1 MNMKN
6 YFKISAALFMFAG
19 FVSCTNEEI
28 IEQNQTDNF
37 SVEAIM
43 NLAESRTNP
52 EAYVE
57 NGVTKYHTNWHAE
70 DAIYVFGKRVK
81 GTLTLQDGAGTT
93 NGKFS
98 GRIYG
103 DSRNLKFSAYPAELA
118 EVGSDGSVTGFN
130 LTEIDFKNTMA
141 PMFGEFSNPKT
152 VNFQH
157 LAGMVRVK
165 IDNVPANSTFELQGR
180 GISGKANLVDNGD
193 GTYSL
198 EPEIKNDLTS
208 IKVTNIPAGNQT
220 IYIPIF
226 IANPDAN
233 GIQER
238 YLGLYLNGKKLVGDA
253 PKVKTMVGNVT
264 TKNMPELV
272 WNEANESLT
281 RVSTLDEN
289 TQPEEVEENT
299 DATKDYDYLI
309 TSAEQLLW
317 FANEVNAGN
326 NNFEGKIV
334 KLGASIDLNGQKWEP
349 IDGGENN
356 VFKGTFDGANF
367 LISNLKV
374 ATAGT
379 ASAGFFGKIHGT
391 IKNLYIENVDIQ
403 GHFKAGAVVGDGLC
417 SKIENCH
424 VNGGRIISTPINK
437 DDGNNV
443 GGIVGYLSAEPTAW
457 VKDCS
462 VNGLE
467 ITAYRDVA
475 GIVGTVTNK
484 NNPEVTGNNV
494 SNTTIVADQTA
505 EYKEAKAPNAGKI
518 VGRNL
523 RGTDLSSNTDSN
535 VTIEVKVN
543 DANGLIASLEN
554 GEDVTFYSDIKINPA
569 GMSNAYGTTGINV
582 KNGQTIDGNG
592 YTLDVK
598 GAGGT
603 WDSGI
608 NTTGGLIKNITV
620 TGSFRGIFINHNS
633 THTEKVVLEN
643 VIIDGT
649 VYTISCDQGTNKG
662 LEATGCTFNGWTS
675 YAATLGDALFIDCN
689 FGEGSGY
696 AFCRPYAPTTF
707 TDCEFEKGFQLDAR
721 ATCTFINCKLDGVLL
736 TEENIATL
744 VTYNE
749 QNAVV
754 NNN

>member
-1 MNMKN
+1 M
-6 YFKISAALFMFAG
+6 
-19 FVSCTNEEI
+19 
-28 IEQNQTDNF
+28 
-37 SVEAIM
+37 
-43 NLAESRTNP
+43 
-52 EAYVE
+52 
-57 NGVTKYHTNWHAE
+57 
-70 DAIYVFGKRVK
+70 
-81 GTLTLQDGAGTT
+81 
-93 NGKFS
+93 
-98 GRIYG
+98 
-103 DSRNLKFSAYPAELA
+103 
-118 EVGSDGSVTGFN
+118 
-130 LTEIDFKNTMA
+130 
-141 PMFGEFSNPKT
+141 
-152 VNFQH
+152 
-157 LAGMVRVK
+157 
-165 IDNVPANSTFELQGR
+165 
-180 GISGKANLVDNGD
+180 
-193 GTYSL
+193 
-198 EPEIKNDLTS
+198 
-208 IKVTNIPAGNQT
+208 
-220 IYIPIF
+220 
-226 IANPDAN
+226 
-233 GIQER
+233 
-238 YLGLYLNGKKLVGDA
+238 
-253 PKVKTMVGNVT
+253 
-264 TKNMPELV
+264 
-272 WNEANESLT
+272 
-281 RVSTLDEN
+281 
-289 TQPEEVEENT
+289 
-299 DATKDYDYLI
+299 
-309 TSAEQLLW
+309 
-317 FANEVNAGN
+317 
-326 NNFEGKIV
+326 
-334 KLGASIDLNGQKWEP
+334 
-349 IDGGENN
+349 
-356 VFKGTFDGANF
+356 
-367 LISNLKV
+367 
-374 ATAGT
+374 
-379 ASAGFFGKIHGT
+379 
-391 IKNLYIENVDIQ
+391 
-403 GHFKAGAVVGDGLC
+403 
-417 SKIENCH
+417 
-424 VNGGRIISTPINK
+424 NGGRIISTPINK

-608 NTTGGLIKNITV
+608 NTTGGLIKKITV